1 MSAGNGAGLDPPRLA
16 VRLLAWRLPREWHD
30 YVAGDLEEEFRAR
43 AEGSPS
49 AARRWFWRQTVRCL
63 CAPPKVRTPH
73 PAQHDSY
80 LAPAASQ
87 PASGDP
93 FMRTVLSDVRHALRV
108 FRRAPSFAIAVV
120 AVLALG
126 IGANTAIF
134 SIVNAVLLRP
144 LPFEQ
149 PDQLVR
155 LYHTPP
161 QATFPG
167 MATFSLSPA
176 NFLDWQRDSTS
187 FEAMAAYRFR
197 QFTLTGSGSAEAV
210 RAAVVGPDF
219 FRIVRTQPILGRTF
233 VPEEHEPARARVV
246 VISEGF
252 WKKHLGAARDAAG
265 RSITFDGQAY
275 TVVGVMPADFSVAA
289 WGATAQPLWVP
300 LAWTNEDR
308 AVRENHNFQAIARL
322 KPGVTVQ
329 QAKSELEVIS
339 KRLEAAYPA
348 DNAGWGGTAIP
359 LIEVAIGDVRTSLVM
374 LLGAVALVLLIACA
388 NVGNLILAR
397 SMGRRKELA
406 IRAALGAG
414 RRRVFQHLL
423 IESIVLSI
431 MGGAAGLLLARAAI
445 GASASLLANQIPRA
459 EEASVDGRVLLF
471 VLAASILT
479 GILAGAVPA
488 LRAGKTDLN
497 DTLKE
502 GGRSDPAGAGR
513 LTRRVLIVAEV
524 ALSLVLLMGAGVMLR
539 SLHALRNVDAG
550 FNPRGVLKMDI
561 NLPEARYPEAARR
574 SDFYDTLVERVR
586 AIPGVQ
592 SAGVVDTLPVTGG
605 GSVQPLVVEGRP
617 ELKPSE
623 QPTVSVRFAR
633 AGYIKTM
640 EIPTV
645 RGRDFTPADAEALL
659 ISASAAKLLWGDE
672 DPIGRRAILPL
683 LSRTR
688 PIEVVGIVGDVKEQL
703 AEKAPP
709 TVYLYMRDL
718 PFGDLSL
725 AIRTTVDPDSVVRP
739 AIAAV
744 HALDSQLPVQAV
756 LTMDNVIEETLV
768 SERFRALLLQVF
780 AGAALTLASVGIYSV
795 LSYLVRGRRREI
807 GIRTALGANTGDVLR
822 MVLIEGLK
830 PTLAGIAI
838 GAIGALLAARL
849 LENLVYGVKASDPLT
864 LAVVAMALLAV
875 SVAAS
880 LLPAWRAS
888 RLDPVEVLRD

>member
-1 MSAGNGAGLDPPRLA
+1 
-16 VRLLAWRLPREWHD
+16 
-30 YVAGDLEEEFRAR
+30 
-43 AEGSPS
+43 
-49 AARRWFWRQTVRCL
+49 
-63 CAPPKVRTPH
+63 
-73 PAQHDSY
+73 
-80 LAPAASQ
+80 
-87 PASGDP
+87 
-93 FMRTVLSDVRHALRV
+93 MRTVLSDVHHALRV

-120 AVLALG
+120 AVVALG

-167 MATFSLSPA
+167 MATFALSPA
-176 NFLDWQRDSTS
+176 NFIDWQRDSTS
-187 FEAMAAYRFR
+187 FEAMAAYRYR

-210 RAAVVGPDF
+210 RATVVGPDF
-219 FRIVRTQPILGRTF
+219 FKIVRTQPILGRTF
-233 VPEEHEPARARVV
+233 VPEEHLPERAKVV

-252 WKKHLGAARDAAG
+252 WKKHLAAAGDAAG
-265 RSITFDGQAY
+265 RSITFDGETY
-275 TVVGVMPADFSVAA
+275 IVVGVMPADFSVAA

-300 LAWTNEDR
+300 LAWTDQDR
-308 AVRENHNFQAIARL
+308 AVRENHNLQGIARL
-322 KPGVTVQ
+322 KAGVTLG
-329 QAKSELEVIS
+329 QARSELEVIS
-339 KRLEAAYPA
+339 KRLEVAYPA

-359 LIEVAIGDVRTSLVM
+359 LIEVVVGDVRTSLMM
-374 LLGAVALVLLIACA
+374 LLAAVALVLLIACA

-423 IESIVLSI
+423 IESIVLS
-431 MGGAAGLLLARAAI
+431 MTGGIAGLLLARAAI

-459 EEASVDGRVLLF
+459 EEASIDARVLLF
-471 VLAASILT
+471 VLGASILT
-479 GILAGAVPA
+479 GILAGAIPA
-488 LRAGKTDLN
+488 LRAGRTDLN

-524 ALSLVLLMGAGVMLR
+524 ALSLILLMGAGVMLR

-550 FNPRGVLKMDI
+550 FNPRGVVKMDI
-561 NLPEARYPEAARR
+561 SLPDARYPEPARR
-574 SDFYDTLVERVR
+574 SAFFNTLAERVR

-592 SAGVVDTLPVTGG
+592 SAGFVDTLPVSGG
-605 GSVQPLVVEGRP
+605 GSVQPIVVEGRP

-633 AGYIKTM
+633 SGYVKTM
-640 EIPTV
+640 EIPIT
-645 RGRDFTPADAEALL
+645 RGRDFADGDVEALL

-672 DPIGRRAILPL
+672 DPVGRRAVLPL
-683 LSRTR
+683 MSRTR
-688 PIEVVGIVGDVKEQL
+688 SVEIVGMVGDVKEEL

-709 TVYLYMRDL
+709 TVYLYVRDL
-718 PFGDLSL
+718 PFGEFSL
-725 AIRTTVDPDSVVRP
+725 AIRTTADPDSIVRP
-739 AIAAV
+739 ATAAV
-744 HALDSQLPVQAV
+744 HALDPQLPVQAV
-756 LTMDNVIEETLV
+756 LTMDEVIEETLV
-768 SERFRALLLQVF
+768 SERFRALLLQMF

-807 GIRTALGANTGDVLR
+807 GIRTALGANTRDVVR
-822 MVLIEGLK
+822 MVVIEGLK
-830 PTLAGIAI
+830 PTLAGIAV
-838 GAIGALLAARL
+838 GAVGAVLTAQLLQ
-849 LENLVYGVKASDPLT
+849 NLVFGVKAWDPLT
-864 LAVVAMALLAV
+864 LSAVAAALLTV

>member
-1 MSAGNGAGLDPPRLA
+1 MSPGPQAPHDPPRLA
-16 VRLLAWRLPREWHD
+16 LRLLEWRLPRDWHD
-30 YVAGDLEEEFRAR
+30 FVAGDLEEEFHAR
-43 AEGSPS
+43 AAASPR
-49 AARRWFWRQTVRCL
+49 AARRWFWRQTLRCL
-63 CAPPKVRTPH
+63 VF
-73 PAQHDSY
+73 
-80 LAPAASQ
+80 SQ
-87 PASGDP
+87 PPSHRLQTPGRDP
-93 FMRTVLSDVRHALRV
+93 FMRTVLSDVHHALRV
-108 FRRAPSFAIAVV
+108 FGRAPSFAIAVV

-155 LYHTPP
+155 LFHTPP

-167 MATFSLSPA
+167 LATFSLSPA

-197 QFTLTGSGSAEAV
+197 QFTLTGSGSAEAL

-219 FRIVRTQPILGRTF
+219 FKVVRTQPILGRTF
-233 VPEEHEPARARVV
+233 LPDEHLPGRANVV
-246 VISEGF
+246 VVSEGF
-252 WKKHLGAARDAAG
+252 WKKHLAGARDAAG
-265 RSITFDGQAY
+265 RTITFDGQTY
-275 TVVGVMPADFSVAA
+275 TVVGVMPAEFSVTA
-289 WGATAQPLWVP
+289 WGATGQPLWVP
-300 LAWTNEDR
+300 LAWTDRDR
-308 AVRENHNFQAIARL
+308 AVRENHNLQAIARL
-322 KPGVTVQ
+322 KAGTTVQ
-329 QAKSELEVIS
+329 QARSELEAIS

-348 DNAGWGGTAIP
+348 ENAGWGGTAIP
-359 LIEVAIGDVRTSLVM
+359 LIEVAVGDMRTSLMM

-397 SMGRRKELA
+397 AMGRRKELA
-406 IRAALGAG
+406 IRSALGAG

-423 IESIVLSI
+423 VESIVLSLA
-431 MGGAAGLLLARAAI
+431 GGAAGLLLARAAI
-445 GASASLLANQIPRA
+445 GASASLLANQVPRA
-459 EEASVDGRVLLF
+459 NEAAVDARVLLF
-471 VLAASILT
+471 VLAASLLT
-479 GILAGAVPA
+479 GVLAGVAPA
-488 LRAGKTDLN
+488 LRAGRTDLN

-513 LTRRVLIVAEV
+513 LTRRILIVAEV

-550 FNPRGVLKMDI
+550 FNPRGIVKMDI
-561 NLPEARYPEAARR
+561 NLPDARYTEPARR
-574 SDFYDTLVERVR
+574 SAFYDTLVERVR

-592 SAGVVDTLPVTGG
+592 NAGLVDTLPVTGG
-605 GSVQPLVVEGRP
+605 GSVQPIVVEGRA

-633 AGYIKTM
+633 AGYVKTM
-640 EIPTV
+640 EIPLT
-645 RGRDFTPADAEALL
+645 RGRDFAASDVDALL

-672 DPIGRRAILPL
+672 DPVGRRAILPL
-683 LSRTR
+683 LSRSR
-688 PIEVVGIVGDVKEQL
+688 AIEIVGIVGDVKEEL

-709 TVYLYMRDL
+709 TVYLHMRDL

-725 AIRTTVDPDSVVRP
+725 AIRTNVDPDSVVRP

-744 HALDSQLPVQAV
+744 HALDPQLPVQAV
-756 LTMDNVIEETLV
+756 LTMDQVIEETLV

-780 AGAALTLASVGIYSV
+780 AAAALTLASVGIYSV

-864 LAVVAMALLAV
+864 LGVVALALLAV